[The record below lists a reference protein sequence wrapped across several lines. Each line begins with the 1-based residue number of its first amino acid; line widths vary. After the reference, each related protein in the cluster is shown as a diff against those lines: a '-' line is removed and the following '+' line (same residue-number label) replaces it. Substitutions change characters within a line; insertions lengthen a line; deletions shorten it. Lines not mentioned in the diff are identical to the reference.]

1 MNNLFNIGFFGDGI
15 WAHNVLK
22 LLILDK
28 SIKICFICSRL
39 ITRDKTLK
47 KIADKKK
54 IKFFKLRDVNDEKFI
69 EYIKK
74 NKIDLLASMS
84 YDQIFKTKIID
95 SVKKKIVN
103 CHAGKLPFYRGR
115 SILNW
120 VLING
125 EKEFGITTHFV
136 NKKID
141 KGNIIL
147 QKIFR
152 ISNKDDFKS
161 VLNKS
166 YLECPKILY
175 KSIKQVQSNKYKSI
189 PQSKL
194 SKNFSYFSKRKSGD
208 EIINF
213 NHSAL
218 DIKNFVRALVKP
230 GPFARI
236 KLKNNLIYVKK
247 VSIIN
252 KKSSIL
258 PYTLIF
264 KKDYIYFLAGDKKL
278 IKVDCWS
285 SKKKMINKKLIK
297 LQ

>member
-1 MNNLFNIGFFGDGI
+1 MNNLFKIGFFGDGI

-28 SIKICFICSRL
+28 SIKMCFICARL
-39 ITRDKTLK
+39 STKDKILK

-54 IKFFKLRDVNDEKFI
+54 IKFFKLRNVNNKKFI

-74 NKIDLLASMS
+74 NKINLLVSMS
-84 YDQIFKTKIID
+84 YDQIFKTPIIN
-95 SVKKKIVN
+95 SVKKKIIN

-125 EKEFGITTHFV
+125 EKDFGITTHFV

-147 QKIFR
+147 QKKYR

-161 VLNKS
+161 LLNKS
-166 YLECPKILY
+166 YLECPKLLY
-175 KSIKQVQSNKYKSI
+175 KSIKQIQSNKYKSI
-189 PQSKL
+189 PQIKFSK
-194 SKNFSYFSKRKSGD
+194 SFSYFSKRKSGD

-213 NHSAL
+213 NHSAS
-218 DIKNFVRALVKP
+218 DIANFVRALVEP
-230 GPFARI
+230 GPLARV
-236 KLKNNLIYVKK
+236 KLKNNLIYIKK
-247 VSIIN
+247 VTVIN
-252 KKSSIL
+252 KERYL
-258 PYTLIF
+258 PPNTLMF
-264 KKDYIYFLAGDKKL
+264 KKNNIYFQAGDKKTVR
-278 IKVDCWS
+278 VDRWL
-285 SKKKMINKKLIK
+285 SKKKNN
-297 LQ
+297 